1 MAYSPSVQY
10 GYYKRLESSLI
21 VFFFS
26 IFLFFKVG
34 FFFFATLE
42 KVFEIFFLYKIPSTQ
57 TLIQLSLW
65 LEWTI

>member
-21 VFFFS
+21 VFFLNFC
-26 IFLFFKVG
+26 FLKLFFFCYIGK
-34 FFFFATLE
+34 FFLIF
-42 KVFEIFFLYKIPSTQ
+42 FFLYKIPSTQ

-65 LEWTI
+65 LA

>member
-21 VFFFS
+21 VFFFY
-26 IFLFFKVG
+26 FCFFKVG
-34 FFFFATLE
+34 FFLLHWKIFLKF
-42 KVFEIFFLYKIPSTQ
+42 FFLYKIPSTQ

-65 LEWTI
+65 LE